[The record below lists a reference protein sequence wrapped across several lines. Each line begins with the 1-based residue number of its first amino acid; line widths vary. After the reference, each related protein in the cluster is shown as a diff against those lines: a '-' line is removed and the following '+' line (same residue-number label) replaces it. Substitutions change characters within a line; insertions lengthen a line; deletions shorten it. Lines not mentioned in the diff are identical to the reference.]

1 MHTDEQAI
9 RDLVAR
15 WSDASMAGNVDEVL
29 KLIAEDAVFHVAGRE
44 PYGKEAFARSF
55 RQGLEQVRLEIR
67 SEIAE
72 LQVIGDIAYARNH
85 LYVMITPRGGGVPM
99 ERTGYAM
106 TIFRKLSDGKWV
118 LSRDANLMTAAQ
130 PV

>member
-1 MHTDEQAI
+1 MHSDEQAI

-15 WSDASMAGNVDEVL
+15 WSDASMAGNVEEVL
-29 KLIAEDAVFHVAGRE
+29 ELIAEDAVFHAAGRE

-67 SEIAE
+67 SDIAE
-72 LQVIGDIAYARNH
+72 LQVVGDIAYARNH
-85 LYVMITPRGGGVPM
+85 LRVMITPRGGGVPM

-106 TIFRKLSDGKWV
+106 TIFRKLPEGKWV
-118 LSRDANLMTAAQ
+118 LSRDANLMTATQ

>member
-1 MHTDEQAI
+1 MQNDEQAI

-15 WSDASMAGNVDEVL
+15 WSDASMAGEVETVL
-29 KLIAEDAVFHVAGRE
+29 ELIAEDAVFHVAGRE
-44 PYGKEAFARSF
+44 PYGKEAFAHSF
-55 RQGLEQVRLEIR
+55 RQGLEQVRLDIR

-72 LQVIGDIAYARNH
+72 LEVVGDIAYARNH
-85 LYVMITPRGGGVPM
+85 LRVLITPRGGGVPM

-106 TIFRKLSDGKWV
+106 TIFRKLPEGKWV
-118 LSRDANLMTAAQ
+118 LSRDANLMTADH